1 MKLLVITQAV
11 DQDDPLLGFFHA
23 WIEELAS
30 RVESVQVIC
39 LFEGRHAL
47 PKNVRVHSLGKEGG
61 RSRVKYVIR
70 LFSYAWSLRKEYEAV
85 FVHMNEEYV
94 VIAGMLW
101 RVLGKRISLWR
112 NYPTGTVGTHIAALL
127 AHRVFCTSKH
137 SYTARFK
144 KTELMPVG
152 VDTQTFTP
160 NQAISPAPHSVLFL
174 ARMSPAKRVEMLID
188 ALALLAADRLNFTAT
203 FVGSPPPDQQAYY
216 EHLTECVVEKGLS
229 DRVRFLPAV
238 ANSDTV
244 DLYRAH
250 EVFVNTSPS
259 GMFDKTLFE
268 AAACGAK
275 VLAASKD
282 FAELAGK
289 DAYFDASESLAARLR
304 TAFNT
309 ASSGVPSYVAEHS
322 LTRLGERLVPRL

>member
-1 MKLLVITQAV
+1 MKLLITTQAV
-11 DQDDPLLGFFHA
+11 DLDDPVLGFFHA

-30 RVESVQVIC
+30 RTESVHVIC
-39 LFEGRHAL
+39 LYEGRHNL
-47 PKNVRVHSLGKEGG
+47 PANVQVHSLGKEGG
-61 RSRVKYVIR
+61 PSRLKYVTR
-70 LFSYAWSLRKEYEAV
+70 LFSYVWSLRTEYDVV

-94 VIAGMLW
+94 VLAGLLW
-101 RVLGKRISLWR
+101 RLLGKRVSLWR
-112 NYPTGTVGTHIAALL
+112 NYPTGTLGTHIAALC
-127 AHRVFCTSKH
+127 ARRIFCTSKH

-152 VDTQTFTP
+152 VDTQTFFV
-160 NQAISPAPHSVLFL
+160 NEAVSRVPHSVLFL

-188 ALALLAADRLNFTAT
+188 ALALLAAEELNFTAT
-203 FVGSPPPDQQAYY
+203 FVGSPPPDQLAYY
-216 EHLTECVVEKGLS
+216 ENLKQVVQAKGLS
-229 DRVRFLPAV
+229 NRVRFLPAV

-289 DAYFDASESLAARLR
+289 DAYFETSESLAARLR
-304 TAFNT
+304 TAFSA
-309 ASSGVPSYVAEHS
+309 ASSGVPSYVAEHR
-322 LTRLGERLVPRL
+322 LARLGERLVPRL